1 MTKTSAFPA
10 RPRMK
15 ITKYIYGKKTLVNMK
30 ILSSVFIGIS
40 DGEVIIEVSTICS
53 CHVAFA
59 LKAAWKE
66 TY

>member
-1 MTKTSAFPA
+1 
-10 RPRMK
+10 
-15 ITKYIYGKKTLVNMK
+15 MK

-40 DGEVIIEVSTICS
+40 DEEVITEVSTICS